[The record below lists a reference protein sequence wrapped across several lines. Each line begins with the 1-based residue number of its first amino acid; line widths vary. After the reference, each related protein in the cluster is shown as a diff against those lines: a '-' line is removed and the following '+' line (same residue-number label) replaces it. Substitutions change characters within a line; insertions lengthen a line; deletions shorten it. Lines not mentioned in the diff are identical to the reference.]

1 MFFGP
6 TFFIFRFHKKNGTL
20 TWNFCFILFPL
31 MNFIFWFFV
40 LMPRILQ
47 ADLLQE
53 GMTRIAH
60 FFASFTGLYNFNQDP
75 AQKIEKLGQLN
86 RLIRV

>member
-1 MFFGP
+1 
-6 TFFIFRFHKKNGTL
+6 
-20 TWNFCFILFPL
+20 

-53 GMTRIAH
+53 GRTRIAH
-60 FFASFTGLYNFNQDP
+60 FFASFTGLYNQDP
-75 AQKIEKLGQLN
+75 AQEIEKLGQLN
-86 RLIRV
+86 RLIRVWLEKLTSHWKFK